1 MSVNYCLL
9 DLFPVEM
16 FDIIFD
22 YLSTIDIIRGFL
34 NINPYINNIILN
46 YNFYKINFES
56 ILKTEFDLICNNINS
71 NKIKY
76 LKLSD
81 GNDTPNQSNLFLS
94 LFKIEEFSL
103 NLNNLSLIDIN
114 DQSIEIITNNFD
126 KLNNLSSLT
135 IINNQSRCSSMLKNI
150 LPQLNRLNISSEDLF
165 QNLIQMNKL
174 KYLIIS
180 NRCSFNQFQMLIN
193 HCPNLI
199 SLNIS
204 LQREHGQNI
213 SGTNSNLTRLI
224 LNMSSKKFNKI
235 NFN

>member
-9 DLFPVEM
+9 DSFPVEM
-16 FDIIFD
+16 FDLIFD

-34 NINPYINNIILN
+34 KISPYIDNIILN

-56 ILKTEFDLICNNINS
+56 ILKNEFDLICNNING
-71 NKIKY
+71 NKIKS
-76 LKLSD
+76 LTLSD

-114 DQSIEIITNNFD
+114 NQSMEIITNNFD
-126 KLNNLSSLT
+126 KLNNLLSLT
-135 IINNQSRCSSMLKNI
+135 IINNQLRCSSILKNI
-150 LPQLNRLNISSEDLF
+150 LSQLNRLNISSEDLF

-174 KYLIIS
+174 KHLIIS
-180 NRCSFNQFQMLIN
+180 NRCSFNQLQLLIN

-204 LQREHGQNI
+204 LQRENGQNI
-213 SGTNSNLTRLI
+213 SGINSNLTRLI
-224 LNMSSKKFNKI
+224 LNMSSK
-235 NFN
+235 